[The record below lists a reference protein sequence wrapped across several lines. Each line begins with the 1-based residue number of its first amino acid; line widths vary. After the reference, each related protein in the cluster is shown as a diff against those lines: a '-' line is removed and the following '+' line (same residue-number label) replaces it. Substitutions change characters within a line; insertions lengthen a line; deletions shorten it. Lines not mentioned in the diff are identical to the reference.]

1 MNRMLRKTRAG
12 FTIIEMLIVI
22 AVAGILG
29 TIGVGYMISAKPHS
43 ELEGA
48 ELALSTTLNQAR
60 NLAQSEEVAAKV
72 VFDLTTGEYW
82 IERLDRDSGSWV
94 AETAHTTLP
103 GAVTFASGGITFSGD
118 EVRFTPRGTLMS
130 GGSITLSSS
139 TGEESTLDGQV
150 ATGRFMPGGGH
161 TR

>member
-29 TIGVGYMISAKPHS
+29 TIGIGYMISAKPHS

-48 ELALSTTLNQAR
+48 ELALSSTLNQAR
-60 NLAQSEEVAAKV
+60 NLALSQEVATKV
-72 VFDLTTGEYW
+72 AFDLVTGEYW
-82 IERLDRDSGSWV
+82 IERLDRDSGSWSE
-94 AETAHTTLP
+94 ETVHTTLP
-103 GAVTFASGGITFSGD
+103 GAVSFASGGITFADD
-118 EVRFTPRGTLMS
+118 EVLFTPRGTLLS
-130 GGSITLSSS
+130 GGSITLASSA
-139 TGEESTLDGQV
+139 GEESTLDGQV